1 MFYLCLMTQFNAV
14 IVDDELNVR
23 QTLEILLKNNC
34 PEIKLCGSAE
44 SAEMGRGLLKAF
56 DIHLIFL
63 DISMPHE
70 NGFDFIATI
79 PKEQY
84 AIIFTTAHEE
94 YALKAIKAN
103 AIDYLLKPINPT
115 ELKEAVEKA
124 ISYLN
129 LRLQQ
134 DKMQEIYTQSLDNLI
149 KQVKGDDRQVNKITV
164 VEKFGFRIVE
174 VENIRYLEADS
185 NYTIIH
191 LSGLEKIISS
201 KSLGEFEKVLETNKF
216 FRIHKS
222 NIINLDYL
230 KGFSS
235 YQGYFA
241 ILDDNTKLPI
251 SRRRFNEFKEL
262 VGSHSKSID

>member
-1 MFYLCLMTQFNAV
+1 MFYLCYMAQFNAI

-23 QTLEILLKNNC
+23 QTLEILVSNNC

-44 SAEMGRGLLKAF
+44 SAEIARGLLKAF

-103 AIDYLLKPINPT
+103 AIDYLLKPINPS

-129 LRLQQ
+129 LRLNQNNIQ
-134 DKMQEIYTQSLDNLI
+134 DIYTQSLDNLI
-149 KQVKGDDRQVNKITV
+149 KQVKGDVQQVNKITV

-191 LSGLEKIISS
+191 LSGLDKIISS
-201 KSLGEFEKVLETNKF
+201 KSLGEFEKVLETNRF

-235 YQGYFA
+235 YQVFC
-241 ILDDNTKLPI
+241 II
-251 SRRRFNEFKEL
+251 R
-262 VGSHSKSID
+262 

>member
-1 MFYLCLMTQFNAV
+1 MTQFNAI

-23 QTLEILLKNNC
+23 QTLELLVRHYC
-34 PEIKLCGSAE
+34 PEIRLCGSAD
-44 SAEMGRGLLKAF
+44 SAAAARQLLKAF

-63 DISMPHE
+63 DISMPNE
-70 NGFDFIATI
+70 NGFDFIASV
-79 PKEQY
+79 PKENY
-84 AIIFTTAHEE
+84 AVIFTTAHEE

-103 AIDYLLKPINPT
+103 AIDYLLKPINPS
-115 ELKEAVEKA
+115 ELKDAVEKA
-124 ISYLN
+124 TAYLK

-134 DKMQEIYTQSLDNLI
+134 NKIQDIYNESLENLI
-149 KQVKGDDRQVNKITV
+149 QQVKSGNNQVKKITV

-174 VENIRYLEADS
+174 VNTIRYLEADS
-185 NYTIIH
+185 NYTILH

-201 KSLGEFEKVLETNKF
+201 KSLGEFEKVLDSNQF

-222 NIINLDYL
+222 NIINLSYL

-251 SRRRFNEFKEL
+251 SRRRFNEFREL
-262 VGSHSKSID
+262 VGTQSKSID

>member
-1 MFYLCLMTQFNAV
+1 MTQFNAI

-23 QTLEILLKNNC
+23 QTLEILLRQNC

-44 SAEMGRGLLKAF
+44 SAATARQLLMAS

-70 NGFDFIATI
+70 NGFDFIASI
-79 PKEQY
+79 PKENY
-84 AIIFTTAHEE
+84 AVIFTTAYEE

-115 ELKEAVEKA
+115 ELKEAVNKA
-124 ISYLN
+124 TAYLS

-134 DKMQEIYTQSLDNLI
+134 NKIQEIYNESLNNLI
-149 KQVKGDDRQVNKITV
+149 RQVKGESSRVNKITV

-174 VENIRYLEADS
+174 VDTIRYLEADS

-191 LSGLEKIISS
+191 MSGLDKIISS
-201 KSLGEFEKVLETNKF
+201 KSLGEFEKVLDSEQF

-222 NIINLDYL
+222 NIINLNYL

-241 ILDDNTKLPI
+241 ILDDNTKLPV
-251 SRRRFNEFKEL
+251 SRRRFNEFREL
-262 VGSHSKSID
+262 VGTQSKSID